1 MTEDKITEI
10 SCIADDS
17 CKVFFLEVKLGVK
30 EVKEVREVKEV
41 KAICFENTG
50 VKNSEVKPLPLLIIA
65 RQHCANQFIMRSAL
79 PLALQEL

>member
-1 MTEDKITEI
+1 MMTEDKITEI

-17 CKVFFLEVKLGVK
+17 CKVFFLEVKLG
-30 EVKEVREVKEV
+30 VKEVREVKEV

-65 RQHCANQFIMRSAL
+65 RQHCANQFIMNYEFLITTDAIKL
-79 PLALQEL
+79 

>member
-10 SCIADDS
+10 SCIADES
-17 CKVFFLEVKLGVK
+17 CKVFLLEVKLGVK
-30 EVKEVREVKEV
+30 EVREV

-65 RQHCANQFIMRSAL
+65 RQHCANQFIMNYEFLITTEAIKL
-79 PLALQEL
+79 